1 MSEWHGQKR
10 PDFRRWS
17 CESIWNRIW
26 DYSLPSTKKRKS
38 TRQSTWVFKA
48 NKEKGASFL
57 QPLMN
62 EQNLQ
67 TAWFLCVLFFAYSGD
82 KSCLSTNTGAKGQTS
97 SPVPSSEAFWNSAA
111 RDSRKQSP
119 NEKIY
124 WHSTHSAAFGI
135 KRVSNLCL
143 YKTSHHKLQSENKST
158 AESYKPEHYQKKEK
172 HIKKLIHSINYLP
185 WVGRTPLGLQLRK
198 GARCGES
205 YLVLNFSCL
214 PMRDSSKG
222 LGEVAG
228 GFLRT
233 PHSSLSSAPC
243 SLTQEQLSR
252 KELERQPTDCFCPI
266 RKTS

>member
-1 MSEWHGQKR
+1 
-10 PDFRRWS
+10 
-17 CESIWNRIW
+17 
-26 DYSLPSTKKRKS
+26 
-38 TRQSTWVFKA
+38 
-48 NKEKGASFL
+48 
-57 QPLMN
+57 MN

-67 TAWFLCVLFFAYSGD
+67 TAWFLCVLIFCVYSGD
-82 KSCLSTNTGAKGQTS
+82 KSCLSTNPGAKGQTS
-97 SPVPSSEAFWNSAA
+97 SPVPFSEAAW
-111 RDSRKQSP
+111 DSRKQSL

-124 WHSTHSAAFGI
+124 GHSTHSATFGI

-143 YKTSHHKLQSENKST
+143 YKTSHHKLWSENKST
-158 AESYKPEHYQKKEK
+158 ADSYKPEQYQKKEK

-185 WVGRTPLGLQLRK
+185 RVGRTPLGLQLRK

-228 GFLRT
+228 GFLRST
-233 PHSSLSSAPC
+233 HSSLSPAPC
-243 SLTQEQLSR
+243 SLTQEQLSW
-252 KELERQPTDCFCPI
+252 KELERQPIDCFCPI